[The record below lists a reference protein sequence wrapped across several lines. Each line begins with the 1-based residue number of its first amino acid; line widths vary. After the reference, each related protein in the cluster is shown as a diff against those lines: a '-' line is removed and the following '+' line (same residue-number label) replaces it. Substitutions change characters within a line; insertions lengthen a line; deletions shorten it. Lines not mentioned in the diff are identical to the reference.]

1 MVSYGI
7 EIALYK
13 GPKSGVTSQ
22 ESDYLNEF
30 KVKIKTWCPG
40 DCPYKLCKRYI
51 FHVSYV

>member
-40 DCPYKLCKRYI
+40 TAHINSVKDT
-51 FHVSYV
+51 FFM